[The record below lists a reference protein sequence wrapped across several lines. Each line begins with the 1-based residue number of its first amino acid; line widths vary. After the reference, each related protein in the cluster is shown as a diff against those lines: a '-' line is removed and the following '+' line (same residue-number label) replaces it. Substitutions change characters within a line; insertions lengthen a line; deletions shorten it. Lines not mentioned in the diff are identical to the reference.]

1 MIISIG
7 GRELLAA
14 LGGAA
19 AWPLRTRAEQVTRP
33 AVGFL
38 NSASADKYAY
48 LAASFRQ
55 GLSNLGFVDGQNIT
69 IEYRWT
75 ASQYDRLSA
84 DHDSGVLSIRPLG
97 STNQYSLVSGL
108 PTSRACTHLAWLA
121 RGSGPLVADGT
132 PPMLWRASA

>member
-1 MIISIG
+1 MMRRRAFIT
-7 GRELLAA
+7 L

-19 AWPLRTRAEQVTRP
+19 AAWPVAARAQRTTKP
-33 AVGFL
+33 IVGFL

-48 LAASFRQ
+48 LAAAFRQ
-55 GLSNLGFVDGQNIT
+55 GLNDLGFVDGQNIT
-69 IEYRWT
+69 IEYRWA

-108 PTSRACTHLAWLA
+108 PASRACTHLAW
-121 RGSGPLVADGT
+121 
-132 PPMLWRASA
+132 